1 MFLKKSNHLNQP
13 FTFGFPCSN
22 FRGGFFLVQQ
32 LGSQQVLQQ
41 EASLRVDFLQMTK
54 IRWLSIFFGLVL
66 VCPSKTYPSKQN
78 HGSAQRGCIS
88 NRIIIF
94 QICSHFPLNNDY
106 GRKINI
112 WWCLKRGKFNDA
124 SHFSIDPCYK
134 YHMAWKSASSTWTMR
149 GTNIETAILYE
160 VRCLATV
167 SRSKHSRL
175 QRRQPPRV
183 RHSHLL
189 QVNATIWIWWWFLLV
204 GYDAELPSHSFWNNI
219 FQKGWVTTSIVLET
233 VSHHILLHPISTI
246 NYILQSGPLPVLSR
260 VITLLLGVITPV
272 AHLEG
277 HL

>member
-124 SHFSIDPCYK
+124 SHFSIDPCYNATNTTWPENLRAVHGPWEAQISK
-134 YHMAWKSASSTWTMR
+134 QPSCTRYGVLPQFQGASIV
-149 GTNIETAILYE
+149 GYKEG
-160 VRCLATV
+160 
-167 SRSKHSRL
+167 
-175 QRRQPPRV
+175 
-183 RHSHLL
+183 SHL
-189 QVNATIWIWWWFLLV
+189 
-204 GYDAELPSHSFWNNI
+204 
-219 FQKGWVTTSIVLET
+219 
-233 VSHHILLHPISTI
+233 VSGIPICCK
-246 NYILQSGPLPVLSR
+246 
-260 VITLLLGVITPV
+260 
-272 AHLEG
+272 
-277 HL
+277 